1 MSRTAPSYPRA
12 ELIRARR
19 AWLGSRGRPLLAF
32 VAGVALLLTVVV
44 VAQALLVG
52 IEVRS
57 MLLGVLV
64 GGVAVALGA
73 FVQVGHLLSEPRAI
87 HQLRGAAGEDATRD
101 ELRIARRRRLIWDWV
116 DSLPLDRGDIDH
128 LVITRRTGLVAI
140 DSKYR
145 TAVTAEDIA
154 EMARSGRR
162 TATRAAGMVRSLLER
177 EQGSHR
183 AGGQPV
189 DVTPVVVIWGVVGR
203 DMPAHRMVD
212 GVHFVAG
219 RHLRSWLRAQ
229 RGEQIGSAV
238 AADLAGRL
246 IARRDARDTAHQH
259 RVKARQEPV

>member
-1 MSRTAPSYPRA
+1 MSRTARSYPRA

-19 AWLGSRGRPLLAF
+19 AWLGSRGRPALAYVSGVSLLVTA
-32 VAGVALLLTVVV
+32 VVV
-44 VAQALLVG
+44 VQALLVG
-52 IEVRS
+52 VDVGS
-57 MLLGVLV
+57 MVLGVLV
-64 GGVAVALGA
+64 GGTAVGLLA
-73 FVQVGHLLSEPRAI
+73 FVQMGHLLSEPRAN
-87 HQLRGAAGEDATRD
+87 HHLRGATGEDATRD

-128 LVITRRTGLVAI
+128 LVITRRAGLVAI

-145 TAVTAEDIA
+145 TAATTEDIA
-154 EMARSGRR
+154 DMARSGRR

-177 EQGSHR
+177 ERGSHR

-189 DVTPVVVIWGVVGR
+189 EVTPVVVIWGLVGR
-203 DMPAHRMVD
+203 EMPVHRVVD

-229 RGEQIGSAV
+229 RSDEICSAV
-238 AADLAGRL
+238 AADLTRRL
-246 IARRDARDTAHQH
+246 IARRDAPDTAHQR